1 MTIPSPLQ
9 YFPSRTIQSNNKNK
23 GGLCH
28 FPLSLSLST
37 CDQYAYLFPFDCS
50 WPDAAIIGHFFL
62 ETYLWS
68 SKCHLISKTSYIALL
83 SYTGGWPH
91 FILTQNIFQTWIFNS
106 KKPSV
111 TQTFWL
117 LLLTSCPHYLDLEPP
132 DPFGFFSMRLAQ
144 INSSIINT
152 FESHTP
158 LAFNSTCHL
167 LIPNSLGSDGIADCK
182 SLPTNLSCTLW
193 QRSNLLISWWLMLAS
208 SSVSKC
214 FAFSF
219 IFNPIQLLSRS
230 VMARTLINHT
240 WNTSSPSLI

>member
-1 MTIPSPLQ
+1 MNTFPYILFITAISTFLFQINTDAPMTIPSPLQ
-9 YFPSRTIQSNNKNK
+9 SFPSRTIQSNNKNK

-106 KKPSV
+106 KKP
-111 TQTFWL
+111 
-117 LLLTSCPHYLDLEPP
+117 
-132 DPFGFFSMRLAQ
+132 FS
-144 INSSIINT
+144 N
-152 FESHTP
+152 
-158 LAFNSTCHL
+158 
-167 LIPNSLGSDGIADCK
+167 
-182 SLPTNLSCTLW
+182 
-193 QRSNLLISWWLMLAS
+193 SNLLTLAPN
-208 SSVSKC
+208 
-214 FAFSF
+214 F
-219 IFNPIQLLSRS
+219 L
-230 VMARTLINHT
+230 
-240 WNTSSPSLI
+240 PSLSWSRAPRPFWFLQHEVSPDQF